1 MISPRFSR
9 RARAQ
14 RRARGAVVFA
24 LAAALIL
31 APQLTAMTPAV
42 ADEDAPDEGI
52 VELSLSAGVHGVAQ
66 PGSALLTTVTIDNGT
81 QEQLAAGQVTV
92 ELSRTPLADGAAL
105 TAWLDSGDAPGA
117 FASLGTEESEAV
129 AASETSALSVATP
142 VGVLGT
148 LPAGVYP
155 IRASLTAD
163 SDAPAAPST
172 AQSVLVIHADADAAA
187 QVAVLV
193 PITATPADGGL
204 LTAEELTTLTAPDGA
219 LTAQLDGVA
228 GTSAALAVDPLIPA
242 AIRALGT
249 AAPAS
254 ALDWLTRLEAL
265 PNDRFALQAG
275 DADATTQSRADLP
288 GLLAPLPLSSYL
300 DPENFSTEATPTPT
314 PTAPT
319 TPTPSPTPSEP
330 ELPTDSEL
338 MSIERATP
346 AVLWPTAGVDTADL
360 ATFSEWMA
368 TDATTILPSTAIA
381 ASIGAA
387 ADIDGNRVLV
397 TDAAASAAL
406 SDAAAE
412 TDDSAREHDIAAGI
426 AHLALTGPAASM
438 LVGLER
444 NETRT
449 AEALRE
455 TILAVSSIADPTG
468 FDALRTGSPQSAT
481 LRVSETDASASADR
495 GALLNTLLADESRL
509 TAFATILED
518 PLVLLSPERLQ
529 MLRVLGV
536 RDAAA
541 YTDAVSAHRIAT
553 TTTLDSVGVQE
564 PSAIQLFTSA
574 APLPVWVRNDLPW
587 PVTVQLTATPSDAR
601 LDVQPSTPV
610 EALPA
615 SNTRVKVPVEAR
627 VGSGSLS
634 VDFAL
639 SSPTGVRIGTDQTA
653 MVTVRAE
660 WESIGLVI
668 LGGVIALLLALGIVR
683 TVVRRRKD
691 RVDAEDEA
699 DDGNRAPASGE

>member
-9 RARAQ
+9 RVRAQ
-14 RRARGAVVFA
+14 RRAHGVRAHGVRAHGAVVFA

-31 APQLTAMTPAV
+31 APQLTALTPAV
-42 ADEDAPDEGI
+42 ADEDVPDEGTI
-52 VELSLSAGVHGVAQ
+52 VLSLSAGVHGVAK
-66 PGSALLTTVTIDNGT
+66 PGASLMTTVTVDNGT
-81 QEQLAAGQVTV
+81 QDELAAGQVTL
-92 ELSRTPLADGAAL
+92 ELNRTPVADGAAL
-105 TAWLDSGDAPGA
+105 TAWLDSGEAPGA

-129 AASETSALSVATP
+129 AASETSALSVVTP
-142 VGVLGT
+142 AGVLGN

-155 IRASLTAD
+155 IRVSLAE
-163 SDAPAAPST
+163 DAGPPAPPTT
-172 AQSVLVIHADADAAA
+172 AQSVLIIDGGVAA
-187 QVAVLV
+187 QVTVLV
-193 PITATPADGGL
+193 PVTATPAEGGL
-204 LTAEELTTLTAPDGA
+204 LTADELTTLTAPDGA
-219 LTAQLDGVA
+219 LTAQLDGIA

-254 ALDWLTRLEAL
+254 ALDWLDRLEAL

-275 DADATTQSRADLP
+275 DADATTQSRAGLP
-288 GLLAPLPLSSYL
+288 GLLTPLPLSSYL
-300 DPENFSTEATPTPT
+300 EPVNFAATTTPT
-314 PTAPT
+314 PTA
-319 TPTPSPTPSEP
+319 TPTPSASPTPTEP
-330 ELPTDSEL
+330 ELPTDAEL
-338 MSIERATP
+338 MSIEGQSP

-360 ATFSEWMA
+360 STFNTWMA
-368 TDATTILPSTAIA
+368 TDATTILPSTSIA
-381 ASIGAA
+381 ASSGAV

-397 TDAAASAAL
+397 MDSAGSAAL

-412 TDDSAREHDIAAGI
+412 TDDGAREHDIAEGI

-438 LVGLER
+438 LVGLDR

-455 TILAVSSIADPTG
+455 TILSVSSIAEPTG
-468 FDALRTGSPQSAT
+468 FSALRTTSPQSAT
-481 LRVSETDASASADR
+481 LRVSETDAAASSDR
-495 GALLNTLLADESRL
+495 AALLNTLIADEARL

-536 RDAAA
+536 RDASEYA
-541 YTDAVSAHRIAT
+541 TAVSAHRVAS
-553 TTTLDSVGVQE
+553 TTTLDAVGVQE
-564 PSAIQLFTSA
+564 PSPIQLFTSA

-587 PVTVQLTATPSDAR
+587 PVNVQLTATPSDAR

-627 VGSGSLS
+627 VGSGELS

-639 SSPTGVRIGTDQTA
+639 SSPTGVSIGTDQTA

-668 LGGVIALLLALGIVR
+668 LGAVIGLLLLLGIIR
-683 TVVRRRKD
+683 TIVRRR
-691 RVDAEDEA
+691 R
-699 DDGNRAPASGE
+699 G